1 MSDQDRIATSSGLF
15 ATIFQ
20 QNWENVRGIKSERIW
35 FLNTYSV
42 ISAASLSL
50 LKGIQGERLIEL
62 TLILALSFL
71 SVIGL
76 IVSLRL
82 KAELEECLEKTQTMV
97 ARAQVDQFVA
107 LGRPEGELLRYPAF
121 RWIFPV
127 FYLFGTTLFVALF
140 VYRLAAEGQP

>member
-50 LKGIQGERLIEL
+50 LKGIHGERLIEL

-82 KAELEECLEKTQTMV
+82 KAELEECLEKIQTMV

-140 VYRLAAEGQP
+140 VYRLAAGGQP